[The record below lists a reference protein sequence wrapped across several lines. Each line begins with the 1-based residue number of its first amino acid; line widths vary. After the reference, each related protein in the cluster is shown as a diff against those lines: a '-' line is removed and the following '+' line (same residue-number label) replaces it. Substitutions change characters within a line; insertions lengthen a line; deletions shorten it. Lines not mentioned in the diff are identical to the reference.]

1 MLAELT
7 SRLPEKDF
15 FPDGTQLAG
24 LRLLEKD
31 FLPEMEI
38 TGKQFKKLHG
48 KKATVVRFCTGT
60 TFRIYHEFVV
70 G

>member
-48 KKATVVRFCTGT
+48 KRQLLLDSVQVRLLEY
-60 TFRIYHEFVV
+60 IMSSL
-70 G
+70 